1 MRSHYIA
8 IRMAKANKQT
18 DKQTNLT
25 IPMVDKG
32 VEQWDLSYTTWWDCR
47 KVQSF
52 WKIIWQFCKKGHT
65 HLPYDPKVELLGFY
79 SRKMNSEVH

>member
-1 MRSHYIA
+1 
-8 IRMAKANKQT
+8 MAKANKQT

-52 WKIIWQFCKKGHT
+52 WKIIWQFLKKLNTALQYDLDISLLDIYSSEMETYVHT
-65 HLPYDPKVELLGFY
+65 KIY
-79 SRKMNSEVH
+79 